1 MLSGQL
7 KWDGGISSNCPN
19 GPPKGAR
26 WFAAR
31 VEVRGSSVSI
41 YRDGVLVRSTRAHF
55 PAKGRGGII
64 VANGYKNIIHFR
76 KFRLRAI
83 PALPFTLESCLA
95 SRKSGNYYILDAN
108 HGKWPANGFCRALL
122 PKTVNSQHYE
132 VSAELYNQI
141 GWKGA
146 NSGHLGLMYNA
157 IDKNNF
163 DFVYFR

>member
-1 MLSGQL
+1 M
-7 KWDGGISSNCPN
+7 
-19 GPPKGAR
+19 
-26 WFAAR
+26 

-83 PALPFTLESCLA
+83 PALPFTPESCLA

-122 PKTVNSQHYE
+122 PKAVNSQHYE

-141 GWKGA
+141 GWSGA

-163 DFVYFR
+163 DFVYFRYFSSRFCYSFVN